1 MSNNC
6 PVTRSRSSVLS
17 DNFWKSGYPNLILSG
32 FGRDRNLAVMLDL
45 SSSRPPASYWRGRT
59 GQCWGWEPEV
69 AGKSGESFIS
79 QQLVTCW
86 NFLQFLEENEII
98 DSRISSNVGCQEVR
112 DVEHHSILAKP
123 PEKLQLVILQN
134 YFDLRLHW
142 LHLLPYCPPQRAG
155 TFVAAS
161 DYLGSGSVLKNIF
174 WSMSSSLVRSSSNLL
189 LTSRD
194 FLLDMF
200 FFLCWNW
207 QSFRSLAILFFGE
220 ETVSYPAKTQ

>member
-69 AGKSGESFIS
+69 AGESGKSFIS

-98 DSRISSNVGCQEVR
+98 DSRISSNVGCQDVR
-112 DVEHHSILAKP
+112 DVEHHSEHAKSL
-123 PEKLQLVILQN
+123 EMLQLLVLEN
-134 YFDLRLHW
+134 DFDLRLRFQLGF
-142 LHLLPYCPPQRAG
+142 LHLLH
-155 TFVAAS
+155 
-161 DYLGSGSVLKNIF
+161 
-174 WSMSSSLVRSSSNLL
+174 
-189 LTSRD
+189 
-194 FLLDMF
+194 FLLYWPPPLNWNF
-200 FFLCWNW
+200 GSYWPPFLLHVFILCWNW
-207 QSFRSLAILFFGE
+207 
-220 ETVSYPAKTQ
+220 

>member
-69 AGKSGESFIS
+69 ARESGKSFIS

-112 DVEHHSILAKP
+112 DVEHHSEHATPTSCPRKWFRSQAQVPARFPSLAP
-123 PEKLQLVILQN
+123 L
-134 YFDLRLHW
+134 
-142 LHLLPYCPPQRAG
+142 
-155 TFVAAS
+155 
-161 DYLGSGSVLKNIF
+161 
-174 WSMSSSLVRSSSNLL
+174 SSL
-189 LTSRD
+189 
-194 FLLDMF
+194 
-200 FFLCWNW
+200 
-207 QSFRSLAILFFGE
+207 LASP
-220 ETVSYPAKTQ
+220 T